1 LGASIAGLSAAS
13 GLLDD
18 PAFAE
23 TAKGLEDLLL
33 RDFVRNGS
41 LVKHDATAAV
51 DASLLWLA
59 LPLGVVA
66 MDDPLFVETARRVD
80 DELEAPGG
88 GIRRYLGDTFY
99 GGGEWLLLTCW
110 SGWVHAAAGRAERA
124 MERLARVEIQ
134 ATAALDLP
142 EQVHDHPQSPDR
154 VAEWTQRWGTE
165 AIQVRRAGPA
175 PGTAQRPRLSRSTP
189 TTVAPSG
196 LGPLTGA
203 RRPA

>member
-1 LGASIAGLSAAS
+1 LGASAGLSAAS

-59 LPLGVVA
+59 LLLGVVA

-88 GIRRYLGDTFY
+88 GIRRCLLLRRRRVVAPDVERMGTR
-99 GGGEWLLLTCW
+99 GGGSRRTRDGATRMGGD
-110 SGWVHAAAGRAERA
+110 SGDG
-124 MERLARVEIQ
+124 
-134 ATAALDLP
+134 
-142 EQVHDHPQSPDR
+142 
-154 VAEWTQRWGTE
+154 
-165 AIQVRRAGPA
+165 
-175 PGTAQRPRLSRSTP
+175 
-189 TTVAPSG
+189 
-196 LGPLTGA
+196 GA
-203 RRPA
+203 

>member
-1 LGASIAGLSAAS
+1 MGASIAGLSAAS

-110 SGWVHAAAGRAERA
+110 SGWVPRR
-124 MERLARVEIQ
+124 
-134 ATAALDLP
+134 
-142 EQVHDHPQSPDR
+142 R
-154 VAEWTQRWGTE
+154 VAQNARWSDSHGWRFRRRQRLTC
-165 AIQVRRAGPA
+165 R
-175 PGTAQRPRLSRSTP
+175 SRSTIIRKAP
-189 TTVAPSG
+189 TEWPSG
-196 LGPLTGA
+196 PSGGAPRPSKLGVQV
-203 RRPA
+203 RHRERPNDRD

>member
-1 LGASIAGLSAAS
+1 MGASAGLSAAS

-59 LPLGVVA
+59 LLLGVVA

-80 DELEAPGG
+80 DELEAPGA
-88 GIRRYLGDTFY
+88 GIRRYLSATFY
-99 GGGEWLLLTCW
+99 GGGEWLLLTW

-124 MERLARVEIQ
+124 MERLAWVEIQ
-134 ATAALDLP
+134 VTAALDLP
-142 EQVHDHPQSPDR
+142 EQDAVGVTLIR
-154 VAEWTQRWGTE
+154 FA
-165 AIQVRRAGPA
+165 A
-175 PGTAQRPRLSRSTP
+175 
-189 TTVAPSG
+189 
-196 LGPLTGA
+196 
-203 RRPA
+203 

>member
-1 LGASIAGLSAAS
+1 MGASIAGLSAAS

-66 MDDPLFVETARRVD
+66 TDDPLFVETARRVD

-124 MERLARVEIQ
+124 MERLAWWRF
-134 ATAALDLP
+134 
-142 EQVHDHPQSPDR
+142 
-154 VAEWTQRWGTE
+154 
-165 AIQVRRAGPA
+165 RR
-175 PGTAQRPRLSRSTP
+175 RRRLTCRSRSTIIRKAP
-189 TTVAPSG
+189 TEWPSG
-196 LGPLTGA
+196 SSGGAPRPSKLGVQV
-203 RRPA
+203 RHRERPNDRD

>member
-1 LGASIAGLSAAS
+1 
-13 GLLDD
+13 
-18 PAFAE
+18 
-23 TAKGLEDLLL
+23 
-33 RDFVRNGS
+33 
-41 LVKHDATAAV
+41 
-51 DASLLWLA
+51 
-59 LPLGVVA
+59 
-66 MDDPLFVETARRVD
+66 M
-80 DELEAPGG
+80 
-88 GIRRYLGDTFY
+88 
-99 GGGEWLLLTCW
+99 
-110 SGWVHAAAGRAERA
+110 
-124 MERLARVEIQ
+124 VEIQ

-154 VAEWTQRWGTE
+154 VAEWIQRWGTE